1 MKTVTTDN
9 CTQRPFLRTH
19 KAIHSCVKS
28 VQCSA
33 YYWPRTLV
41 VTTLR
46 YPIPWNIVGFFFIF
60 IFFRKLRPNDLR
72 CFLTAVCKRFFFFIS
87 VCYGSKTEEDLQMK
101 KAQVFSVHHV
111 GPSHGSAERV
121 RVHTLL
127 IVKQQNMAVAGR
139 NVVFFFFFPSG
150 LPLRRRLCALL
161 LLPAR
166 ACDVLLNKAGVR
178 FKQHNTSKV
187 RIWHFPLYL
196 ANSLPTLSAPRAP
209 ANRCLPL
216 P

>member
-1 MKTVTTDN
+1 
-9 CTQRPFLRTH
+9 
-19 KAIHSCVKS
+19 
-28 VQCSA
+28 
-33 YYWPRTLV
+33 
-41 VTTLR
+41 
-46 YPIPWNIVGFFFIF
+46 
-60 IFFRKLRPNDLR
+60 
-72 CFLTAVCKRFFFFIS
+72 
-87 VCYGSKTEEDLQMK
+87 MK

-127 IVKQQNMAVAGR
+127 IVKQQNMAPLSQGEM
-139 NVVFFFFFPSG
+139 FFVFFFPSG

-187 RIWHFPLYL
+187 RI
-196 ANSLPTLSAPRAP
+196 
-209 ANRCLPL
+209 
-216 P
+216 

>member
-1 MKTVTTDN
+1 
-9 CTQRPFLRTH
+9 
-19 KAIHSCVKS
+19 
-28 VQCSA
+28 
-33 YYWPRTLV
+33 
-41 VTTLR
+41 
-46 YPIPWNIVGFFFIF
+46 
-60 IFFRKLRPNDLR
+60 
-72 CFLTAVCKRFFFFIS
+72 
-87 VCYGSKTEEDLQMK
+87 MK

-187 RIWHFPLYL
+187 RI
-196 ANSLPTLSAPRAP
+196 
-209 ANRCLPL
+209 
-216 P
+216 